1 MLSRLRWFM
10 GAGLMRAGLMVAGL
24 MALCLIATGN
34 VLAQTA
40 QNEVSAADAYAL
52 LQDGDITLID
62 IRRPEEWRQTGVA
75 QGATRINMVHP
86 KGLQGFAQEV
96 YNSVNGDLDAP
107 IVLICRTG
115 SRTSR
120 LQPILKQVGFTNVR
134 HIPEGTMGNRSTPGW
149 IAQGLPVDPCKDC

>member
-1 MLSRLRWFM
+1 MLSQFKWL
-10 GAGLMRAGLMVAGL
+10 VAVVL
-24 MALCLIATGN
+24 FVVSATA
-34 VLAQTA
+34 LAQTA
-40 QNEVSAADAYAL
+40 GADAEIGAAQAYAL
-52 LQDGDITLID
+52 AKDGQITLID

-75 QGATRINMVHP
+75 QGALRINMLHP

-96 YNSVNGDLDAP
+96 YNAVGGDLNAP

-120 LQPILKQVGFTNVR
+120 LQPILTQVGFTNVR
-134 HIPEGTMGNRSTPGW
+134 HVPEGTLGNRKKPGW